1 MHDVHEEGLREA
13 KKRATR
19 RDLSR
24 TTRRLALEHGY
35 DAVTVEQVCSE
46 VGVSVRT
53 FHNYFASKDDA
64 ALGED
69 PPLATPEQRATF
81 LGGGP
86 SGDLLTDVLALVDLD
101 VDPAVQDDVTA
112 TFTLA
117 QREPR
122 LLALWIGRAS
132 TREDELRAL
141 VAERLGE
148 DDDARCAAAAAL
160 ALTAVRLA
168 WTRWMAAPRSELA
181 VHLADVHQQLRGLL
195 TPSDDRT
202 TPAGAAR

>member
-1 MHDVHEEGLREA
+1 MHDMHEEGLREA

-19 RDLSR
+19 RDLAR
-24 TTRRLALEHGY
+24 ATRRLALEHGF
-35 DAVTVEQVCSE
+35 DAVTLEQVCSE

-81 LGGGP
+81 LAGGP

-101 VDPAVQDDVTA
+101 VDPAVKDDVTA

-122 LLALWIGRAS
+122 LLALWLGRAG

-148 DDDARCAAAAAL
+148 DDDPRCVTAAAL

-168 WTRWMAAPRSELA
+168 WTRWMAAPDSELA
-181 VHLADVHQQLRGLL
+181 AHLAAVHVDLRGLL
-195 TPSDDRT
+195 TPTDQHET
-202 TPAGAAR
+202 AGAAR